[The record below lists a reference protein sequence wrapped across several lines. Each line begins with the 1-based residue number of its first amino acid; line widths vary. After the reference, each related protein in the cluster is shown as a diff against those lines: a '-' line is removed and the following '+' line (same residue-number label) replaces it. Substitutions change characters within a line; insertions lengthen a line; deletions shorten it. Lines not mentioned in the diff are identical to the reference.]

1 MMRIQ
6 RELKD
11 LKIMNVAKAVIVLSL
26 VLINYRPVVSAD
38 RTEKLPRIP
47 STDPSLVSK
56 TFRLQD
62 GFRLE
67 LIASEPLVTDPVAM
81 TYDENGKAYVVEM
94 NDYPYT
100 DKSLDKA
107 FEVQQSQPI
116 GKVRLLED
124 SNGDGKFD
132 KSTVFAGGISW
143 PTGVTCWKGGVF
155 VTATPDIWYFKDTNG
170 DGRADVRE
178 KAFTGFRK
186 YNVQAV
192 MNNLKWGLDH
202 KIYAAGSSNGGQVR
216 PGDDPKASPVV
227 FRRNDI
233 RLDPQTKTIEALA
246 GGARFGNC
254 FDDWGNRFICN
265 IRNPIQHI
273 VMGNHYVKRNRY
285 LNLSTTLN
293 DVAESGDAVP
303 VYRISPPEP
312 WRVINAKRL
321 ASNFSSLRSPRSEM
335 HATGFVTS
343 ASGIT
348 LYRGKAYPEKYYNNV
363 FIGEVAGNLVV
374 RYLLKKDGPTFKA
387 HRAIDK
393 EEFLASTDNWF
404 RPVNFVNAPDG
415 TLHVLDMYRETI
427 EHPWSIPDDIKKMVD
442 LESGRD
448 KGRIYRLIPPVYQAG
463 YPILKKPSLGSASIQ
478 ELVKQLENPNS
489 WWRETAH
496 RLIFERQDKNAV
508 PYLKDLIK
516 SSHSDVGRLHAMWS
530 LKGLDSLEESDLL
543 IVLKDS
549 SEHVRRQAVFIAET
563 KINQSQQLWESVK
576 NLVHDDSDLVR
587 FQVALTLGQN
597 KKNEAVEPLAEILKK
612 DKNNFWIRTAV
623 FSSMA
628 GKEMGILEQLLKD
641 SNLEEIAANQEM
653 IGDLISIIGR
663 RGNQEELN
671 RLLNLIVRLNR
682 DPNSTDSNSNPIIR
696 EMIIQLGKTLQRSG
710 KFLLDPDKKFD
721 PEIKTFLDMIAGLTL
736 ETASNSS
743 LEISDQKQS
752 VELLGFIPFTKSE
765 PVWKELLNSSQSH
778 EIQKMAVASLVY
790 YRDTEVSKMILD
802 QYSSMTPDIQRDMVA
817 ILLRRTNLIV
827 PLFQAIKERKVA
839 SGQISSIHRTIFM
852 KHSNKEIRQLA
863 LELFKGDVPG
873 PRSDVIKAY
882 QGALT
887 LKGDLKQGQ
896 KIFEKECMICHKM
909 GQKGFDVGP
918 NLVTVKNRTSSEIL
932 THILDPNR
940 EVSPNYQ
947 EYVIATVDGQIKTGI
962 ISAETPTGIT
972 LKIAEGKT
980 ELIPRTDIENLSA
993 TGKSLMP
1000 EGLEKKITK
1009 KQMADLIYYVL
1020 LMRK

>member
-1 MMRIQ
+1 
-6 RELKD
+6 
-11 LKIMNVAKAVIVLSL
+11 MNIARAVIVVSL
-26 VLINYRPVVSAD
+26 IIFNSRSVVSAD

-116 GKVRLLED
+116 GKIRLLED
-124 SNGDGKFD
+124 SNSDGKFD

-143 PTGVTCWKGGVF
+143 PTGVVCWKGGIF

-170 DGRADVRE
+170 DGRADIRE
-178 KAFTGFRK
+178 KVFTGFRK

-273 VMGNHYVKRNRY
+273 VMGNHYVKRNRF
-285 LNLSTTLN
+285 LNLSTTLH

-348 LYRGKAYPEKYYNNV
+348 LYRGKAYPDKYYNNV

-374 RYLLKKDGPTFKA
+374 RYLLEKEGPTFKA

-427 EHPWSIPDDIKKMVD
+427 EHPWSIPDDIKKLVD

-448 KGRIYRLIPPVYQAG
+448 KGRIYRLVPPVYQKG
-463 YPILKKPSLGSASIQ
+463 YPILKKPSLGTASIK

-508 PYLKDLIK
+508 PYLKKLLK
-516 SSHSDVGRLHAMWS
+516 TSHSDVGRLHAMWS
-530 LKGLDSLEESDLL
+530 LKGLDSLDETDLL

-549 SEHVRRQAVFIAET
+549 SEHVRRQAVFIAES
-563 KINQSQQLWESVK
+563 KINQSKKIWEAVR
-576 NLVHDDSDLVR
+576 NLVHDESDLVR

-597 KKNEAVEPLAEILKK
+597 KENDAVEPLTEILKK
-612 DKNNFWIRTAV
+612 DKNDFWIRTAV

-628 GKEMGILEQLLKD
+628 GKEMGILEQLFKESD
-641 SNLEEIAANQEM
+641 LEEIVVNKEM

-663 RGNQEELN
+663 KGNQEELN
-671 RLLNLIVRLNR
+671 RLLNQIVHLK
-682 DPNSTDSNSNPIIR
+682 NSTSKSNLILR
-696 EMIIQLGKTLQRSG
+696 EMIIQLGKALQRSG
-710 KFLLDPDKKFD
+710 KFLMDPARKFN
-721 PEIKTFLDMIAGLTL
+721 PAMKSFLNMIAALTL

-743 LEISDQKQS
+743 IKLTDQKQS
-752 VELLGFIPFTKSE
+752 VEMLGFIPFIKSE
-765 PVWKELLNSSQSH
+765 PVWKKLLSSGQSH

-817 ILLRRTNLIV
+817 ILLRRTNWIV
-827 PLFQAIKERKVA
+827 PLFQAIKQRKVA
-839 SGQISSIHRTIFM
+839 SGQISSVHRTIFM

-863 LELFKGDVPG
+863 LELFKGEVPG

-882 QGALT
+882 QESLT
-887 LKGDLKQGQ
+887 LKGNLEQGQ
-896 KIFEKECMICHKM
+896 KIFEKECIICHKM

-947 EYVIATVDGQIKTGI
+947 EYVIATVDGQIKTGM

-972 LKIAEGKT
+972 LKMAEGKT
-980 ELIPRTDIENLSA
+980 ELIPRTEIENLSA

-1020 LMRK
+1020 SMRK